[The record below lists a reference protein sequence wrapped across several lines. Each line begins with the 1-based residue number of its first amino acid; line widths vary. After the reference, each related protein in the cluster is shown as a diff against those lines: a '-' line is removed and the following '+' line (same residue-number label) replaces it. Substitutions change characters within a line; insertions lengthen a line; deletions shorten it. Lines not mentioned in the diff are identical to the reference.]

1 MNPYPKTDYK
11 DNKYLAFIRTK
22 PSLYSK
28 RCGTPNDPIVAA
40 HLGFGKGGTALKAPD
55 TQTVPLLRSEH
66 LDEHRGSKTFWG
78 HMYEALPLRC
88 LEYVTEYLLKMKGD

>member
-1 MNPYPKTDYK
+1 MNPDPKPLTYRDK
-11 DNKYLAFIRTK
+11 KYLKFIRGK
-22 PSLYSK
+22 PSLHSGRY
-28 RCGTPNDPIVAA
+28 GTKNDPVVAA

-78 HMYEALPLRC
+78 SQYDALPLRC
-88 LEYVTEYLLKMKGD
+88 LEYVTAYLQKGK